1 MESTKENREEKIR
14 PSDENTVVE
23 VQYEEVCS
31 IPESGGHCIVLIKP
45 KFNGSIENS
54 DYSGTDRSESDSGTQ
69 SSDFSD
75 RSGSESSGRGF
86 RLRRKI
92 TTHRRR

>member
-1 MESTKENREEKIR
+1 MDQDQSEKIK
-14 PSDENTVVE
+14 PSEENTVVE

-31 IPESGGHCIVLIKP
+31 IPETGGHCIVLIKP
-45 KFNGSIENS
+45 RYTENDDISGSDNS
-54 DYSGTDRSESDSGTQ
+54 ASDSSGTQ
-69 SSDFSD
+69 SSDL
-75 RSGSESSGRGF
+75 SSGF

>member
-1 MESTKENREEKIR
+1 MKENQDLKIK

-31 IPESGGHCIVLIKP
+31 IPETGGHCIVLIKP
-45 KFNGSIENS
+45 KFTEDIS
-54 DYSGTDRSESDSGTQ
+54 DFSDRSGSESGTQ

-75 RSGSESSGRGF
+75 RSGTDRSGTESSGRSF